1 MTLRKQQTIQ
11 QFSYSR
17 VECFRKCPY
26 QYKLRYINKYK
37 TLKNQDAN
45 NALYLGNAIH
55 LGLEKKSVKEAFE
68 EYKRHYY
75 QVNDLHIH
83 ELIKIEDMLLK
94 GKDLLEQMQDK
105 LYNCQGEFIHEYEI
119 NLPNYKGYIDLM
131 VKRQDGKVDIYDF
144 KYSNNESSY
153 ISSAQLHIY
162 KYYLEQIG
170 FEVERLGYVFIPKV
184 QIRQKKIESLWQFRR
199 RLKETL
205 KEKEPYIRWVE
216 YDASKINTYIEDI
229 EHIKTCKE
237 FEKNKTQ
244 FCNWCEYKTYCLE
257 GDISEMILPSNERRT
272 IEKVEKKVM
281 WLYGAPYSGKTSL
294 ANEFPD
300 PLMLNTD
307 GNIKFVDAPYVA
319 IKNKVEMDG
328 RIKKETL
335 AWEVFKEVVNELEKK
350 QNSFKTLVVDLL
362 EDVYEHCR
370 IWGCA
375 QLEID
380 HESDNSFKAYDFVRS
395 EFLRTMNRLVN
406 LDYDNI
412 ILISHEDISKD
423 IMKKSGDK
431 ITRIAPN
438 IGEKIANKIGGMV
451 DFTARVVAE
460 GHDRKIILKASDVVF
475 GGGRLQGISNDTIP
489 LSYEEIEKVYEALN
503 IKTSRRKSRVAS

>member
-1 MTLRKQQTIQ
+1 MTLRRQQY
-11 QFSYSR
+11 SYSR
-17 VECFRKCPY
+17 VECFRKCPF
-26 QYKLRYINKYK
+26 QFWFKYIRGYK

-45 NALYLGNAIH
+45 NALYLGNALH
-55 LGLEKKSVKEAFE
+55 LGLEKGSIKVARK
-68 EYKRHYY
+68 EYKKHFY
-75 QVNDLHIH
+75 QLNDLHMH
-83 ELIKIEDMLLK
+83 ELMKMEVMLK
-94 GKDLLEQMQDK
+94 KAIALLESMK
-105 LYNCQGEFIHEYEI
+105 SEIYHHECELIHEYEI
-119 NLPNYKGYIDLM
+119 NLPTYKGFVDLI
-131 VKRQDGKVDIYDF
+131 VKRADGKVDIYDY

-153 ISSAQLHIY
+153 MDSGQLHIY
-162 KYYLEQIG
+162 KYYLEEQG
-170 FEVERLGYVFIPKV
+170 FEVDRLGYLFIPKV
-184 QIRQKKIESLWQFRR
+184 QIRQKKIEDLYQFRK
-199 RLKETL
+199 RLRQEVNK
-205 KEKEPYIRWVE
+205 KEPYFKWVN
-216 YDASKINTYIEDI
+216 YDESKIEAFMEAIEVI
-229 EHIKTCKE
+229 ESSKV
-237 FEKNKTQ
+237 FEKNSTRL
-244 FCNWCEYKTYCLE
+244 CDWCEYKNYCLK
-257 GDISEMILPSNERRT
+257 GDMSEMILPSNERRT

-319 IKNKVEMDG
+319 IKNNIEMDG

-335 AWEVFKEVVNELEKK
+335 AWEVFKEVLDELEKK
-350 QNSFKTLVVDLL
+350 QNDFKTLVVDLL

-395 EFLRTMNRLVN
+395 EFLRTMNRLAN

-438 IGEKIANKIGGMV
+438 ISEKIANKIGGMV

-460 GHDRKIILKASDVVF
+460 GNDRKIILKASDVVF

-489 LSYEEIEKVYEALN
+489 LSYEEVVNVYDSLN
-503 IKTSRRKSRVAS
+503 IKGSRKRSRVVG